1 MSQHGEM
8 ANEQR
13 VSRVIALERSSPIPL
28 YMQIKQYLTGEIAAA
43 DPRSDK
49 FYTDSE
55 LCNMF
60 GVSRM
65 TVRQA
70 VQELV
75 AEGLVKRSRGVGTF
89 IKPRSEEHTSE
100 LQSHSDIVC
109 RLLLEKKTI
118 CDTASIFTVSA
129 NLILT
134 VITIF

>member
-1 MSQHGEM
+1 MNHHGEM
-8 ANEQR
+8 PSQQR
-13 VSRVIALERSSPIPL
+13 VSRVIALERGSPIPL
-28 YMQIKQYLTGEIAAA
+28 YMQIKQHLAGEIAAG
-43 DPRSDK
+43 DPGSDK

-89 IKPRSEEHTSE
+89 VLGRQLEEH
-100 LQSHSDIVC
+100 
-109 RLLLEKKTI
+109 
-118 CDTASIFTVSA
+118 
-129 NLILT
+129 LT
-134 VITIF
+134 PLVAFR